1 MGILVDVTLSVIK
14 HLKLRNVYMLKNCSC
29 EKRLIGKLVL
39 ECEDEMLNRTD
50 TLVDDNIEACEK
62 DNCFIQTISLVI
74 ICLLLLVVVSTRCHY
89 YYTRD

>member
-1 MGILVDVTLSVIK
+1 
-14 HLKLRNVYMLKNCSC
+14 MLKNLSF

-50 TLVDDNIEACEK
+50 TSVDNNKEVCEK
-62 DNCFIQTISLVI
+62 YNCFIQLISLVI
-74 ICLLLLVVVSTRCHY
+74 ICLLLLVVVSTLCYY

>member
-1 MGILVDVTLSVIK
+1 
-14 HLKLRNVYMLKNCSC
+14 MLKNLSC

-62 DNCFIQTISLVI
+62 DNCFIHTISLVI
-74 ICLLLLVVVSTRCHY
+74 ICLLLLVVVSTRCY
-89 YYTRD
+89 YHYTRE